1 MYRNILIPTDGS
13 ELATRAVDKGVELA
27 KALGAKVTAVTVTE
41 PFHVFTGDVAMVG
54 DTPEE
59 WSRHAEER
67 AQAVLHKVRTTAEH
81 AGVPCETV
89 HVSEDDAYEG
99 IITAAAKAGCDMIA
113 MASHGRGAMAT
124 MVLGSQTRKVLART
138 TLPVVVFR

>member
-13 ELATRAVDKGVELA
+13 ELATRAVEKGVELA

-59 WSRHAEER
+59 YARHAEER
-67 AQAVLHKVRTTAEH
+67 AQAVLHKVKTVAEH

-89 HVSEDDAYEG
+89 HVSDDDAYEG
-99 IITAAAKAGCDMIA
+99 IITATTRAGCDMIA
-113 MASHGRGAMAT
+113 MASHGRSGLAA
-124 MVLGSQTRKVLART
+124 MVLGSQTRKIIAKTSV
-138 TLPVVVFR
+138 PVVVFR